1 MNTLVKIAAGFTA
14 TAAGVLAL
22 TVLRNRKN
30 KEEQDALERITYRK
44 TESKSSNQEL
54 HQEKVKDNFIKDQGN
69 TSLNDSTPTN
79 NYKTPVQKVQHHQK
93 GVRHH

>member
-1 MNTLVKIAAGFTA
+1 MNTLVKITAGFTA

-30 KEEQDALERITYRK
+30 KEQQDALDRNTYRK
-44 TESKSSNQEL
+44 TENKSPNQEL
-54 HQEKVKDNFIKDQGN
+54 HQEKTKGNFITDHGN
-69 TSLNDSTPTN
+69 TALNDSTPV
-79 NYKTPVQKVQHHQK
+79 NYTAPVQKVQHHQK